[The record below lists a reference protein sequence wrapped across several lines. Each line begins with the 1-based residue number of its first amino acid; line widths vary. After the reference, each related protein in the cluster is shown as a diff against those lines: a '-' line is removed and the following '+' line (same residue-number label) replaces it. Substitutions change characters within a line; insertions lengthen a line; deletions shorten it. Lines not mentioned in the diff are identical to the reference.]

1 MNRPLNAP
9 PPELVARFAA
19 LVGERH
25 AILDEAGMATYLTEP
40 REKYRGRAAAVLRPA
55 SVAEVQAILALANE
69 TLTGIVP
76 QSGNTGLVGGQIP
89 SPRGDEIVVSL
100 DRLTSIRNIDA
111 TDNTVTVEAGV
122 TLQALHEA
130 VRAAGRYFPLSL
142 ASEGSCRIGGN
153 LATNAGGVGVIAY
166 GNTREL
172 CLGLEVVLAD
182 GRLWSGLRRLRKDN
196 TGYDLKDLFIGAEG
210 TLGIITAAV
219 MKLFP
224 IPREVTTAW
233 IGLARPR
240 DALAL
245 LSLAREA
252 SGERVTAMELV
263 PRIGVEFT
271 QRHAGTRDPLAS
283 EHAWYVLLELAG
295 STALMEQVLARGL
308 EDGLIEDAA
317 IALSSAQAGDF
328 WRLREALSEVQ
339 KLEGGSIK
347 HDVSVPVSLTAEL
360 IERASAKVAAMIPG
374 VRVVAFGH
382 VGDGNIHFNLSQPV
396 DADKEGFLAR
406 WDEVNAAVH
415 AIVTDLGGSISAEHG
430 IGVMKRDLMP
440 TVKSPLELEMMRGLK
455 RLFDPNGILNPGKL
469 LPPEDK

>member
-1 MNRPLNAP
+1 MNRPLHRP
-9 PPELVARFAA
+9 SPDLVHRFAA
-19 LVGERH
+19 LVGEPH
-25 AILDEAGMATYLTEP
+25 AIVDAADMAAYLTEP
-40 REKYRGRAAAVLRPA
+40 REKYHGRAAAVLRPGT
-55 SVAEVQAILALANE
+55 VAEVQAILALANE

-89 SPRGDEIVVSL
+89 SPRGDEIILSL
-100 DRLTSIRNIDA
+100 DRLTNIRDIDA
-111 TDNTVTVEAGV
+111 IDNTVTVEAGV
-122 TLQALHEA
+122 TLQALQEA

-153 LATNAGGVGVIAY
+153 LATNAGGVAVIAY

-224 IPREVTTAW
+224 PPREVATAW
-233 IGLARPR
+233 IGLASPR
-240 DALAL
+240 EALAL

-271 QRHAGTRDPLAS
+271 LRHAGTRDPLAG
-283 EHAWYVLLELAG
+283 EHAWYVLLELSGGA
-295 STALMEQVLARGL
+295 AVMEQVLARGL
-308 EDGLIEDAA
+308 EAGLIEDAA
-317 IALSSAQAGDF
+317 IAMTGAQASDF

-347 HDVSVPVSLTAEL
+347 HDVSVPVSLTAQF
-360 IERASAKVAAMIPG
+360 IERATAAVTAMVPG

-396 DADKEGFLAR
+396 DADKDSFLAR
-406 WDEVNAAVH
+406 WDDVNAAVH

-440 TVKSPLELEMMRGLK
+440 SVKSPLELEMMRGLK
-455 RLFDPNGILNPGKL
+455 QLFDPNGILNPGKL
-469 LPPEDK
+469 LPPKDA

>member
-1 MNRPLNAP
+1 MNRPLNP
-9 PPELVARFAA
+9 PSPELVARFAA
-19 LVGERH
+19 LVGEDH
-25 AILDEAGMATYLTEP
+25 AILEEADMTAYLIEP
-40 REKYRGRAAAVLRPA
+40 REKYHGRAAAVLRPG
-55 SVAEVQAILALANE
+55 SVAEVQSILALANE
-69 TLTGIVP
+69 TCTGIVP
-76 QSGNTGLVGGQIP
+76 QGGNTGLVGGQIP
-89 SPRGDEIVVSL
+89 STCGGEIVLSL
-100 DRLTSIRNIDA
+100 DRLDRIRDIDA
-111 TDNTVTVEAGV
+111 VDNTVTVEAGV
-122 TLQALHEA
+122 TLQALQEA
-130 VRAAGRYFPLSL
+130 VHEAGRYFPLSL
-142 ASEGSCRIGGN
+142 ASQGSCRIGGN
-153 LATNAGGVGVIAY
+153 LATNAGGVAVIAY

-182 GRLWSGLRRLRKDN
+182 GRMWSGLRRLRKDN

-224 IPREVTTAW
+224 VPREVATAW
-233 IGLARPR
+233 IGLASPH

-283 EHAWYVLLELAG
+283 EHAWYVLLELSG
-295 STALMEQVLARGL
+295 GTALMEAVLARGL
-308 EDGLIEDAA
+308 DEGLIEDAA
-317 IALSSAQAGDF
+317 IALSNAQAADF

-360 IERASAKVAAMIPG
+360 IERASAAVTAMIPG
-374 VRVVAFGH
+374 ARVVAFGH

-396 DADKEGFLAR
+396 GADKQEFLAR
-406 WDEVNAAVH
+406 WDEVNAAVY

-440 TVKSPLELEMMRGLK
+440 AVKSPLELEMMRGLK
-455 RLFDPNGILNPGKL
+455 RLFDPRGILNPGKL
-469 LPPEDK
+469 LPPEDA